1 MKLNRIVLSANEP
14 SPAVA
19 SVTHCS
25 VSGQATCVTLRSAD
39 PASLPELVVG
49 PCQFVFAELLITV
62 CGAPAQQPE
71 HSSELRLGR
80 WRQRKPIIGGVQ
92 AASLRGPSDMHSALV
107 WMCRGCTHDQCAQVS
122 ELPQNYNSEQT
133 ADGTYAEHVLQDGFK
148 KYLGKRTGHA
158 FSMQV
163 VQLQPIGSQ
172 VQRLRKP
179 VKARESH
186 VSILENECLQYTGSC
201 IPYSGGAGGKQAPR
215 SYEVDDR
222 DFFWEGCGAYPFPK
236 VAEVRK

>member
-133 ADGTYAEHVLQDGFK
+133 ADGTYAEHV
-148 KYLGKRTGHA
+148 
-158 FSMQV
+158 

-236 VAEVRK
+236 VAE